1 MTASRITLPIV
12 LPLLLALAAGCGSSS
27 SGDSAKADAAKAYP
41 AQAVTVPALKGVTI
55 GVPPGGK
62 LAGGGPGL
70 DDRSVLETPDYNL
83 LIKVGD
89 EAVLAKVKDMLGKM
103 KTFKGFKADAPDGFI
118 AQLDEASGTQ
128 FMVSRLVKA
137 GDKSVSC
144 DSAAFKPL
152 KTLDKA
158 QEAFAVCG
166 TIKK

>member
-1 MTASRITLPIV
+1 MTASENHVPAV

-41 AQAVTVPALKGVTI
+41 AQAVTVPALKGVTV

-62 LAGGGPGL
+62 LAAGGPGL
-70 DDRSVLETPDYNL
+70 DDRAVLETPDYNL
-83 LIKVGD
+83 LVKVGD
-89 EAVLAKVKDMLGKM
+89 EAVLAKVKDMVSKM
-103 KTFKGFKADAPDGFI
+103 KTFKGFKADAADGFI
-118 AQLDEASGTQ
+118 AQLDEPSGTQ
-128 FMVSRLVKA
+128 FMVSRVVKA

-144 DSAAFKPL
+144 ESAAFKPL

>member
-1 MTASRITLPIV
+1 MVMTPSKIRFTAV
-12 LPLLLALAAGCGSSS
+12 LALFLAVGCGSSS
-27 SGDSAKADAAKAYP
+27 SGDSAKADAAKAFP
-41 AQAVTVPALKGVTI
+41 AQAVPLPALKGMTI

-62 LAGGGPGL
+62 LNAGGPGL
-70 DDRSVLETPDYNL
+70 DDRVVIETSDYNL
-83 LIKVGD
+83 IVKVGD
-89 EAVLAKVKDMLGKM
+89 EATFAKVKDMIAKM
-103 KTFKGFKADAPDGFI
+103 KTFKGFKVEAPDGFI

-128 FMVSRLVKA
+128 FMVNRLVKA
-137 GDKSVSC
+137 GDKSVGC